1 MDKERCEKAI
11 DDFGK
16 AYIKGDMEEEYLRF
30 SQFIQSLFISKKGWI
45 VETGN
50 FETVNMKLIDDI
62 WAKARRHPILWK
74 IFFKVA

>member
-11 DDFGK
+11 EDFGK
-16 AYIKGDMEEEYLRF
+16 AFVKGNKEEEYLHF
-30 SQFIQSLFISKKGWI
+30 SRFIQSLFISKKGWI

-50 FETVNMKLIDDI
+50 FQTVNLKLIDDI
-62 WAKARRHPILWK
+62 WLKVRRHPILWK